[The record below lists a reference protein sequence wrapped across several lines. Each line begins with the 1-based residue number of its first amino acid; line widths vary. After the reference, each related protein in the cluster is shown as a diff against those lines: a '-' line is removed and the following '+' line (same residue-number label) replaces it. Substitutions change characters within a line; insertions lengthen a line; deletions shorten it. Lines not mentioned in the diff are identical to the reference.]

1 MIPIQF
7 PEQTTIVAKD
17 QSEYMPL
24 PAFID
29 NGPQGEVI
37 SCWQMTWKERLQIL
51 FTGKIWLSLWCFH
64 KPITPSRLSAFK
76 SQVLQT
82 KIL

>member
-1 MIPIQF
+1 MKPIEF

-17 QSEYMPL
+17 QPEYMPL

-29 NGPQGEVI
+29 SGPQGDVI
-37 SCWQMTWKERLQIL
+37 SCWQLTWKERLQIL

-64 KPITPSRLSAFK
+64 KPITPSRIAAFK
-76 SQVLQT
+76 SEVLIIT
-82 KIL
+82 K